1 MSNIRKIFA
10 AFLLFLI
17 FQSGAA
23 AEILKITYP
32 SMSEI
37 SPRVALVLSGGGAR
51 GISQV
56 GSLEVLEENRIPY
69 HSIIGTSIGSIIGGL
84 LASGYSP
91 FELDSLINSI
101 NWNDIFSLKEQNN
114 RTDLFLDQKIIEDRS
129 LITFRFKNFKF
140 VVPEAISAG
149 DQFNITLQR
158 VFWNSLYKP
167 HGNFDNLKFPFRV
180 VATDIVSGESIS
192 QKSGNIIT
200 AIRASA
206 TVPLRYTPIRTNGQI
221 LVDGGIFANIPA
233 EQALEF
239 SPDLIIAINTVSP
252 KLNSEDLN
260 TPWNI
265 ADQLI
270 TISMDK
276 FTRKQKEY
284 ADFIITPNIGRH
296 KNTDFSHLDT
306 LIRAGRIATEHLVP
320 LIQQKYRSKFHSKLN
335 EYHKDFSID
344 LLRGKSIATAGF
356 DSTESEIIE
365 QALASIFSQDQYNDL
380 VIKLLETDKYKQ
392 IELIIFSDTVKFV
405 ATKFPSLASI
415 NLAGVENPAVAEFAQ
430 NYVRNNP
437 SLPLSPRGITTVK
450 EDLLKKYRSE
460 GYSYAIITNERVD
473 NFGNLFL
480 TIDEGTIGE
489 IVIIGNEE
497 TSDFL
502 IQRELKFKV
511 GQVLNA
517 EKLVRGWNNL
527 VKTGLF
533 SNVEIDIEENLE
545 NAKKVVIVKV
555 TEGGTQTL
563 RIGGKVDSERYGQAA
578 IDAIQ
583 ENLFNAGVR
592 LSARTTIGS
601 RNQDYVLL
609 LENPSIFKTDFSL
622 SAAMYY
628 SYRDINI
635 FSFERTSPYHF
646 KYNKAGESTI
656 ERFGGIANFG
666 RQLDKNGTIS
676 FAYRL
681 EKQRYFAKN
690 AAKPNFSNIS
700 TIKVATIFDS
710 EDRSF
715 LARSGQRIELY
726 LETGAIAIEPSVS
739 FSKAYFYYHH
749 NLTIENVTIRPAV
762 SFGAADKT
770 LPQAEFFSL
779 GGQSSFYGLRE
790 DAERG
795 RQIFTASLEA
805 RYKLPFQIYFDTYL
819 SARYDLGNV
828 WLQTDEIALKD
839 FLHGGGIAFEMDTPL
854 GPGRFAVG
862 RSFYF
867 KENGEIAFGR
877 PALYFSIGMKL

>member
-1 MSNIRKIFA
+1 MNNIKKIFT
-10 AFLLFLI
+10 AFIIFLI
-17 FQSGAA
+17 AQSGAF
-23 AEILKITYP
+23 AEITRITYP
-32 SMSEI
+32 SLNEI

-51 GISQV
+51 GVSQV
-56 GSLEVLEENRIPY
+56 GSLEVLDEHRIPY
-69 HSIIGTSIGSIIGGL
+69 HCIVGTSIGSIIGGL

-91 FELDSLINSI
+91 SELDSLINSI
-101 NWNDIFSLKEQNN
+101 NWNDIFSLKEQSS

-140 VVPEAISAG
+140 IVPEAISAG

-167 HGNFDNLKFPFRV
+167 HGSFDNLKLPFRA
-180 VATDIVSGESIS
+180 VATDIISGESIS

-206 TVPLRYTPIRTNGQI
+206 TVPLRYTPIRSNGLI

-265 ADQLI
+265 ADQVI

-276 FTRKQKEY
+276 FTRKQKEF

-296 KNTDFSHLDT
+296 KNTDFSNLDT
-306 LIRAGRIATEHLVP
+306 LIRAGRFATKQLVP
-320 LIQQKYRSKFHSKLN
+320 QIQQKYRSKFYSKIN
-335 EYHKDFSID
+335 EYHKNLSIEM
-344 LLRGKSIATAGF
+344 LKGKAIIADGF
-356 DSTESEIIE
+356 DSDE
-365 QALASIFSQDQYNDL
+365 LAFVRQTLPSINSIDQYNDL
-380 VIKLLETDKYKQ
+380 IIKLLETNKYKQ
-392 IELIIFSDTVKFV
+392 IALSISSDSVMFS
-405 ATKFPSLASI
+405 ATKFPLLSSI
-415 NLAGVENPAVAEFAQ
+415 NLTGVSNPAVAEFAQ
-430 NYVRNNP
+430 EYVQNNP
-437 SLPLSPRGITTVK
+437 SIPLSPHGITRIK
-450 EDLLKKYRSE
+450 EDLLRKYRSE

-533 SNVEIDIEENLE
+533 SNVEIDVEENIE
-545 NAKKVVIVKV
+545 NAKKVVVVKV

-583 ENLFNAGVR
+583 ENLFNAGIR
-592 LSARTTIGS
+592 LSARSTIGS
-601 RNQDYVLL
+601 RNQDYTLL
-609 LENPSIFKTDFSL
+609 LENPRIFKTDFSL
-622 SAAMYY
+622 SASMYY
-628 SYRDINI
+628 SNRDINN
-635 FSFERTSPYHF
+635 FLFLKKSLYHF
-646 KYNKAGESTI
+646 DYRKIGESTI

-690 AAKPNFSNIS
+690 ISKPNFSNIS
-700 TIKVATIFDS
+700 TVKVATIFDS

-726 LETGAIAIEPSVS
+726 LETGAVAIEPSVS

-749 NLTIENVTIRPAV
+749 NFTIENVTFRPAV
-762 SFGAADKT
+762 SFGAADKS
-770 LPQAEFFSL
+770 LPASEFFSL

-790 DAERG
+790 DAKRG
-795 RQIFTASLEA
+795 RQILLTSLEA

-828 WLQTDEIALKD
+828 WLQPDEIAFKD
-839 FLHGGGIAFEMDTPL
+839 FLHGGGIAFELDTPL

-867 KENGEIAFGR
+867 RENGEIVFGQ

>member
-1 MSNIRKIFA
+1 MII
-10 AFLLFLI
+10 
-17 FQSGAA
+17 QSGAF
-23 AEILKITYP
+23 AEIIKITYP
-32 SMSEI
+32 SLNEM
-37 SPRVALVLSGGGAR
+37 SPRIALVLSGGGAR
-51 GISQV
+51 GVSQV

-69 HSIIGTSIGSIIGGL
+69 HYIIGTSIGSIIGGL

-101 NWNDIFSLKEQNN
+101 NWNDIFSLKEQSN

-140 VVPEAISAG
+140 IVPEAISAG
-149 DQFNITLQR
+149 DQFNITLQK

-167 HGNFDNLKFPFRV
+167 HGNFDNLKFPFRA

-206 TVPLRYTPIRTNGQI
+206 TVPLRYTPIRSNGQI

-239 SPDLIIAINTVSP
+239 SPDLIIVINTVSP

-265 ADQLI
+265 ADQVI

-284 ADFIITPNIGRH
+284 ADFIITPNIDCH
-296 KNTDFSHLDT
+296 KNTDFSNLDT
-306 LIRAGRIATEHLVP
+306 LIRAGRYAAENMVEK
-320 LIQQKYRSKFHSKLN
+320 IQQKFRYKFYSRIN
-335 EYHKDFSID
+335 RYHQNFSID
-344 LLRGKSIATAGF
+344 LLKGKAIVPISF
-356 DSTESEIIE
+356 DSTEENFIKHTVVSINSIE
-365 QALASIFSQDQYNDL
+365 EYNDL
-380 VIKLLETDKYKQ
+380 IIKLLETDKYKQ
-392 IELIIFSDTVKFV
+392 IELDISSDTVYLVGK
-405 ATKFPSLASI
+405 KFPQLTSL
-415 NLAGVENPAVAEFAQ
+415 NLNGVNNPNVAEFANKYAQ
-430 NYVRNNP
+430 NNSNI
-437 SLPLSPRGITTVK
+437 PLSPNGITRIK

-460 GYSYAIITNERVD
+460 GYSYAIITNERAD
-473 NFGNLFL
+473 SYGNLFF

-489 IVIIGNEE
+489 ILIIGNEE

-545 NAKKVVIVKV
+545 NAKKIVIVKV

-563 RIGGKVDSERYGQAA
+563 RIGGKVDSERYGQIG

-583 ENLFNAGVR
+583 ENLFNAGIR
-592 LSARTTIGS
+592 LSARSTIGT
-601 RNQDYVLL
+601 RNQDYAFL
-609 LENPSIFKTDFSL
+609 LENPRIFKTNFSL
-622 SAAMYY
+622 SASMYY
-628 SYRDINI
+628 SSRDINNY
-635 FSFERTSPYHF
+635 SFQKTSLYHF
-646 KYNKAGESTI
+646 KYNKTGESTI

-676 FAYRL
+676 FSYRL
-681 EKQRYFAKN
+681 EKQRFFEKN
-690 AAKPNFSNIS
+690 SAKPEYSNVS

-715 LARSGQRIELY
+715 LARNGQRIELY
-726 LETGAIAIEPSVS
+726 LETGAIAIKPSVS

-749 NLTIENVTIRPAV
+749 NLTIENVTFRPAL

-790 DAERG
+790 DTKRG

-819 SARYDLGNV
+819 SARYDLGNA
-828 WLQTDEIALKD
+828 WLQTDEIAFKD
-839 FLHGGGIAFEMDTPL
+839 FLHGGGLAFELDTPL

-867 KENGEIAFGR
+867 RENGEIVFGE
-877 PALYFSIGMKL
+877 PVLYFSIGMKL